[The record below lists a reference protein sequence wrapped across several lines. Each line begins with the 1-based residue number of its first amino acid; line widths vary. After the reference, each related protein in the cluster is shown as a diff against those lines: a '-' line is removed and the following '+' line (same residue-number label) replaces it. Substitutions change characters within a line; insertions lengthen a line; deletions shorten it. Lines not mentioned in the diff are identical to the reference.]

1 MKNNLFASLMLSA
14 MFLSIVACSTE
25 QNQDSTDN
33 ADAQVEYDTII
44 SFDPNTFAETV
55 TIVERPA
62 KPEDVEIEYDTI
74 ITFNPETFEETVEIV
89 EREVQ
94 KVVEVI
100 KTAPEAS
107 LNFLGVNKGKTQDT
121 IIVFDP
127 NTYEEKVMLQ
137 EAGKDIKAWLYSMKK
152 DQYKAPE
159 SFNLMLRKGEQ
170 FDTIVAFY
178 NADFRMDSY
187 IVEKGSVDISNLK

>member
-1 MKNNLFASLMLSA
+1 MVKAVFYVQLDRSRNSLNMKNNLFASLILSA

-33 ADAQVEYDTII
+33 EDAQVEYDTII

-107 LNFLGVNKGKTQDT
+107 LNFLGVNKGKT
-121 IIVFDP
+121 
-127 NTYEEKVMLQ
+127 
-137 EAGKDIKAWLYSMKK
+137 
-152 DQYKAPE
+152 
-159 SFNLMLRKGEQ
+159 
-170 FDTIVAFY
+170 
-178 NADFRMDSY
+178 
-187 IVEKGSVDISNLK
+187 